1 MRNPIH
7 PTADRPIPLPDCIL
21 SDGWWLTG
29 RAQPV
34 EDGLRRVW
42 VIDGEEGKRKGDR
55 GQAGQ
60 GLFVART

>member
-21 SDGWWLTG
+21 SDGWWLTE
-29 RAQPV
+29 RAQPI
-34 EDGLRRVW
+34 EDGLRRLR
-42 VIDGEEGKRKGDR
+42 VISGEEGKSERDR
-55 GQAGQ
+55 GQAEQ